1 MRTMKG
7 RNTFS
12 VILLMGALLALTAA
26 CVPQTAPPRA
36 AFVADEQTPTTS
48 GSNGGTTDSEIL
60 AGFSGENRNFIDKAG
75 ARTFD
80 VQNLDITGVDSFT
93 VWGETVQATIN
104 ALPVETKV
112 CLMTEFKNTNPSRIL
127 VLSAVRRRQILTT
140 QVTATGT
147 ISTVAYSWLVL
158 PGDMQRNETDC
169 LTTGLINAKNQIFGA
184 TATLKFSLQD
194 ICSDC
199 TNSPQSEGLR
209 AHFDSGSALNDVNI
223 AGLKLKIQ
231 VGTTTTNPGQTCS
244 SNSACAG
251 IGFNCCLEGQCVND
265 GAVKN
270 GIDTSTP
277 AFIAAWEDY
286 QNNPTRFKIYPQF
299 FYVCP
304 TTIPTVPGDDDATDP
319 EFASRKRL
327 NEMQDL
333 FQCLN
338 PQFDEIGYC
347 AYKVP
352 NASTLIQST
361 NPADKNFTVPFDD
374 NNFRWANGLLN
385 SNSIYSI
392 RYGEQVLYQEGLTG
406 FDAPSVL
413 GSYSFASGGNGT
425 LSAAQTVNVSKILPS
440 NALDDTLIIKYKV
453 DATCLKL
460 SSLLARCSKTYVQG
474 RASTTPRPADHSNS
488 SSFALPDYAN
498 LVDYL
503 PIVKVGDTPVASG
516 AGSWQVVG
524 QNINFS
530 PAPTT
535 NQTVQ
540 ITYYVTPDV
549 GIDLDVLTTG
559 RRTAQTRVNEL
570 CGCGV
575 IGTTNCNLAPVTQ
588 SNAGVTTTTDYSCV
602 YPPPPLPEP
611 PLQQVVFVS
620 GKTVP
625 YRYFDINGAVWD
637 NDSGANAPAQ
647 EGLPFSYTNG
657 NRLLPNNVTSYVGM
671 NEIYG
676 SFNKQ
681 GSAAKPP
688 RMVQVKKG
696 TNYDIFV
703 DSGAFASCENCG
715 NDPYSPILKL
725 FPSTFATRG
734 GGYVPDLYNTT
745 RSSTTA
751 TYRADD
757 LLFGRSC
764 FVPTTMLA
772 WSHAANTNVKTQR
785 QRRLAA
791 QHFMFANGYQRDWYG
806 FDYGSLIGSFDGV
819 NWFSIGNSR
828 RVKAAGTRLLL
839 AVNGYFGDQTIDNNF
854 KVVVSET
861 VAAVNSGSNVI
872 HDTMSDGA
880 ECQKNHFC
888 SNDDDCVAQLG
899 YDYTCQNVATI
910 NTPWPTFDSAGNENS
925 GSETRSLISLL
936 GGANGQTRRCVYRGR
951 GAPCEANLNNL
962 TATYNG
968 TDAVGFAACSPNHYC
983 AQVDGTARFN
993 TSIARFASSPSSQ
1006 NLLGTLG
1013 TKDTIGL
1020 GARYIGRPLDY
1031 FGTKTAASVNS
1042 TAWGLTSSFTLRE
1055 HFKLGTGTSSVNV
1068 DGLCLPGR
1076 DVAGSTTFADA
1087 HSRVPPT
1094 SDKESADRMFG
1105 VGTTG
1110 KVTTLAP
1117 TNSKFLGMC
1126 PAVVD
1131 GQFAHHNPAAN
1142 ITDPTYMN
1150 EAIRQN
1156 ISTSLLDMTEYAGL
1170 NIFNTNAGSPAT
1182 AVGYQRNACLRAAGA
1197 SCFSDMECGP
1207 STFVATKMKSLAS
1220 FGNFATNLAE
1230 QAHWKEELVCGNPEP
1245 SKLFDNS
1252 FNTSFDVKQNHCCR
1266 EIGKTMKVF
1275 TQFDG
1280 NTSFS
1285 NCSFNTTP
1293 NPDVYTSEPTIA
1305 GVNIPVNS
1313 AQRNIRNNIL
1323 SDVVTCNPPEA
1334 GKLPA
1339 LMAPSER
1346 AVTSEGM
1353 ALSRILQQYDTL
1365 DTMNQRMCCTG
1376 HWVRSF
1382 ATENGGGHKWGQ
1394 GRTQNVDKSIF
1405 GSWNWYFD
1413 GKFQPGVLD
1422 EAENMACSA
1431 DNFGTLACEI
1441 RSLTEA
1447 QSKTYLSW
1455 ISLYELVGIPQ
1466 VMITIPNAANG
1477 LERLVDD
1484 NGSTP
1489 AGLQGSLEGQ
1499 GRPLRK
1505 TLKEPMIA
1513 DVLLDESN
1521 AASEGYISA
1530 ASYNKL
1536 DIGSGKLKKV
1546 FSENEFNCCVPA
1558 GGSVPQNANSNMCCT
1573 GTLTDQS
1580 ADAPGEARCCL
1591 EDFSDVTV
1599 YLNRYVSSEGRGLP
1613 AAMYDTK
1620 TGFIK
1625 DPAQVF
1631 AIAQAKKLCCSG
1643 NIIQGRVVSD
1653 LFIPLQGGNRLPQG
1667 KSRRF
1672 AYRSDAIDNNDETG
1686 AIGDVYDAGFR
1697 WNTHFYCAPA
1707 E

>member
-1 MRTMKG
+1 VRTMKG
-7 RNTFS
+7 RNTLPI
-12 VILLMGALLALTAA
+12 ILSLWALLALTAG
-26 CVPQTAPPRA
+26 CVPQAQAPRA
-36 AFVADEQTPTTS
+36 AFVAGDETATTS
-48 GSNGGTTDSEIL
+48 GAGGGSTATEVL
-60 AGFSGENRNFIDKAG
+60 AGFSGETRNFIDKAG
-75 ARTFD
+75 VRAFD
-80 VQNLDITGVDSFT
+80 VQNLALTGVDSFT
-93 VWGETVQATIN
+93 VWGASVQTTIK
-104 ALPVETKV
+104 ALPAETKV
-112 CLMTEFKNTNPSRIL
+112 CLLAEFKNTNPSRIL
-127 VLSAVRRRQILTT
+127 VLSAVRRRQILNT
-140 QVTATGT
+140 QVTASGT
-147 ISTVAYSWLVL
+147 VSTVAYSWIVM
-158 PGDMQRNETDC
+158 PGDMARNETDC

-199 TNSPQSEGLR
+199 SSSPQSEGLR

-223 AGLKLKIQ
+223 AALKLKIQ
-231 VGTTTTNPGQTCS
+231 LSTTGTNPGQTCS

-270 GIDTSTP
+270 GVDTSTG
-277 AFIAAWEDY
+277 AFIAAWEEV

-319 EFASRKRL
+319 EFASRKRM

-347 AYKVP
+347 TKVIT
-352 NASTLIQST
+352 NASSLIGSS
-361 NPADKNFTVPFDD
+361 NPADRNFTVPLDD
-374 NNFRWANGLLN
+374 NNLRWANSLLN
-385 SNSIYSI
+385 AHSIYSF
-392 RYGEQVLYQEGLTG
+392 RYGEQLLYQEGLTG
-406 FDAPSVL
+406 FDSTNVA
-413 GSYSFASGGNGT
+413 GSHSFPGTGNGT
-425 LSAAQTVNVSKILPS
+425 LTQAQTVTITKPLAS

-453 DATCLKL
+453 DATCVKL
-460 SSLLARCSKTYVQG
+460 STALARCSKTYVQG
-474 RASTTPRPADHSNS
+474 RSSTVPRPADHSTS
-488 SSFALPDYAN
+488 GFFSLPPYAD
-498 LVDYL
+498 LVNFL

-516 AGSWQVVG
+516 VGSWQVAG
-524 QNINFS
+524 QGVSFS

-540 ITYYVTPDV
+540 ITYYVTPSATV
-549 GIDLDVLTTG
+549 DLDVLTTG
-559 RRTAQTRVNEL
+559 RTAAQTRVNAI

-575 IGTTNCNLAPVTQ
+575 IGTTNCNLKPVSQT
-588 SNAGVTTTTDYSCV
+588 NAGVTTITDYSCV

-620 GKTVP
+620 GKSVP
-625 YRYFDINGAVWD
+625 YRYYDINGAVWD
-637 NDSGANAPAQ
+637 NDSGASAPAQ
-647 EGLPFSYTNG
+647 EGLPFTYTNG
-657 NRLLPNNVTSYVGM
+657 DKLKPNNVSSYVGF

-676 SFNKQ
+676 SFDKQ
-681 GSAAKPP
+681 GSSAKPP
-688 RMVQVKKG
+688 RMVTVKKG
-696 TNYDIFV
+696 VNYDIFV
-703 DSGAFASCENCG
+703 DSGAFASCANCG
-715 NDPYSPILKL
+715 NDPYSPIMKL

-734 GGYVPDLYNTT
+734 GGYVPDIYNSV
-745 RSSTTA
+745 RSSTTS

-757 LLFGRSC
+757 LLFGRGC

-772 WSHAANTNVKTQR
+772 WTHAQNASVQTQR

-791 QHFMFANGYQRDWYG
+791 QHFMYANGYQRDWYG

-819 NWFSIGNSR
+819 NWFSIGNQR
-828 RVKAAGTRLLL
+828 RIKASGSRLLL
-839 AVNGYFGDQTIDNNF
+839 AVNGFFGDQTIDNNF

-861 VAAVNSGSNVI
+861 VAAVNSGSSVT

-888 SNDDDCVAQLG
+888 SKDNDCVAQLG
-899 YDYTCQNVATI
+899 YDYTCQNIATI
-910 NTPWPTFDSAGNENS
+910 TTPWPTFDASGNEVS

-951 GAPCEANLNNL
+951 GAPCEANLNAL

-968 TDAVGFAACSPNHYC
+968 TDTVGFAACSPNNYC

-1013 TKDTIGL
+1013 TKDTYGQ
-1020 GARYIGRPLDY
+1020 GARFIGRPLDY
-1031 FGTKTAASVNS
+1031 YGTKTAASVTS
-1042 TAWGLTSSFTLRE
+1042 TAWGLSTSFSLRE

-1087 HSRVPPT
+1087 HSRVPST
-1094 SDKESADRMFG
+1094 SDKEAADRIFG

-1131 GQFAHHNPAAN
+1131 GQFAHHNPGSN
-1142 ITDPTYMN
+1142 ITDTTYMS

-1156 ISTSLLDMTEYAGL
+1156 LATSMLDMTEYAGL
-1170 NIFNTNAGSPAT
+1170 NLFNTNAGT
-1182 AVGYQRNACLRAAGA
+1182 AAVTQGYQRNACLRAPGA
-1197 SCFSDMECGP
+1197 ACFSDMECGP
-1207 STFVATKMKSLAS
+1207 SNFIATKMKSLANW
-1220 FGNFATNLAE
+1220 GNFAGNLAE
-1230 QAHWKEELVCGNPEP
+1230 QAYWKEELVCGNPEP
-1245 SKLFDNS
+1245 TKLFDNS
-1252 FNTSFDVKQNHCCR
+1252 FNSSFDLKQNNCCR
-1266 EIGKTMKVF
+1266 ETGKTMKVF
-1275 TQFDG
+1275 TQFDA
-1280 NTSFS
+1280 NTSFL
-1285 NCSFNTTP
+1285 NCNGTATA
-1293 NPDVYTSEPTIA
+1293 IA
-1305 GVNIPVNS
+1305 GVDIAVN
-1313 AQRNIRNNIL
+1313 AANRNPRNN
-1323 SDVVTCNPPEA
+1323 VVHDIASCNPPEA
-1334 GKLPA
+1334 GKTPA
-1339 LMAPSER
+1339 LIAPSER
-1346 AVTSEGM
+1346 ALTANGM
-1353 ALSRILQQYDTL
+1353 DIDRILQQYDTL

-1382 ATENGGGHKWGQ
+1382 ATENGGGHKWGE
-1394 GRTQNVDKSIF
+1394 GRTQNIDKSIF

-1413 GKFQPGVLD
+1413 QKFSVVLD

-1441 RSLTEA
+1441 RSLTES

-1455 ISLYELVGIPQ
+1455 ISLFELVGIPQ
-1466 VMITIPNAANG
+1466 VLVTIPNAANG

-1484 NGSTP
+1484 NNSAG

-1499 GRPLRK
+1499 GKPLRK

-1513 DVLLDESN
+1513 DVLLD
-1521 AASEGYISA
+1521 ASDPTSQGYVSA

-1573 GTLTDQS
+1573 GTLTDES
-1580 ADAPGEARCCL
+1580 AGAPGEARCCL

-1613 AAMYDTK
+1613 ANMYDAK

-1643 NIIQGRVVSD
+1643 NIIQGKVVSD

-1686 AIGDVYDAGFR
+1686 AIADVYDAGFR